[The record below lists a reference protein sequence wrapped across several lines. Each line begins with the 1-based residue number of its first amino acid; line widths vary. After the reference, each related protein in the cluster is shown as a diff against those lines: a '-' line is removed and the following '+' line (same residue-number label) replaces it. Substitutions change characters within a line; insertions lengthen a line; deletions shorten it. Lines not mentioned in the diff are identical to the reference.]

1 MLYSGF
7 FILWIR
13 PLKTLRRLLGKI
25 GPGFVTGAADD
36 DPSGI
41 ATYSQ
46 TGAIFGYGQFWL
58 VWFTASF
65 MIVIQQMCGRIGMVT
80 GKGLAGVILEH
91 YSRKVLYVT
100 VSMLMIANRKDIVGQ
115 FVNSRVS
122 NALGWMIVLIMT
134 LAGLALIVNLATGQ

>member
-1 MLYSGF
+1 
-7 FILWIR
+7 
-13 PLKTLRRLLGKI
+13 
-25 GPGFVTGAADD
+25 
-36 DPSGI
+36 
-41 ATYSQ
+41 
-46 TGAIFGYGQFWL
+46 
-58 VWFTASF
+58 
-65 MIVIQQMCGRIGMVT
+65 MVT